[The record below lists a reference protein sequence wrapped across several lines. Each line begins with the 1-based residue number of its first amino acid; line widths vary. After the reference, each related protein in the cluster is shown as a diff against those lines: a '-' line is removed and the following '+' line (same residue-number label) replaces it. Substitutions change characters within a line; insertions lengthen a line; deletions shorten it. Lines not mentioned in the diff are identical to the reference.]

1 MSDFLTS
8 KRSIEKR
15 TFRNLARPWIKY
27 KGLNMFFL
35 GLCIGVS
42 IGLIGAL
49 LVAPRV
55 DDWHHGRLID
65 NSAEWQAF
73 KKAFPVG
80 KSDK

>member
-1 MSDFLTS
+1 
-8 KRSIEKR
+8 
-15 TFRNLARPWIKY
+15 
-27 KGLNMFFL
+27 MFFL
-35 GLCIGVS
+35 GLFIGVS

-49 LVAPRV
+49 LIAPRV
-55 DDWHHGRLID
+55 DDWHHSRLVD